1 MEGNCTMA
9 EINEIPETPE
19 TPGGE
24 PGAEQPAGTTPPTG
38 AEQPASA
45 APPASAEQPVSSEPA
60 ASPQQPV
67 NAQPTEVSE
76 EVNKDARMWA
86 MFCHLAGLAGF
97 VVPVILS
104 GIIAPLII
112 WQIKKDDHPFI
123 DEHGKEALNFQIS
136 IGIYALVS
144 LLLIPVFCI
153 GAFLLTAVGIF
164 NLVFLLIAAIKS
176 NNGFHYRYPLCI
188 RFIK

>member
-1 MEGNCTMA
+1 MT
-9 EINEIPETPE
+9 EINETPE
-19 TPGGE
+19 TPEIPSNE
-24 PGAEQPAGTTPPTG
+24 PTAEQPENTEPAASPEQPAG
-38 AEQPASA
+38 AEQPASTEQI
-45 APPASAEQPVSSEPA
+45 ASVQQEQ
-60 ASPQQPV
+60 
-67 NAQPTEVSE
+67 VSE

-97 VVPVILS
+97 IIPVILS

-123 DEHGKEALNFQIS
+123 DENGKEALNFQIS

-144 LLLIPVFCI
+144 ILLIPVFCI

-164 NLVFLLIAAIKS
+164 NLVFMLIAAIKA

>member
-1 MEGNCTMA
+1 MT
-9 EINEIPETPE
+9 EINETPE
-19 TPGGE
+19 TPEIPSNE
-24 PGAEQPAGTTPPTG
+24 PTAEQPENT
-38 AEQPASA
+38 
-45 APPASAEQPVSSEPA
+45 EPA
-60 ASPQQPV
+60 ASPEQPAGAEKPASTEQIASVQQE
-67 NAQPTEVSE
+67 QVSE

-97 VVPVILS
+97 IIPVILS

-123 DEHGKEALNFQIS
+123 DENGKEALNFQIS

-144 LLLIPVFCI
+144 ILLIPVFCI

-164 NLVFLLIAAIKS
+164 NLVFMLIAAIKA